1 MRCAGEVYALNG
13 PCYYYNLECRAVAGT
28 QESNWDLGP
37 KLVHGDTF
45 LRTGWSELRLPNVVA
60 RRVSDASWRFGYL
73 MTLDEMRTKLCLN
86 SDIAVRHACASFS
99 TLNRLAIAAA
109 TCANPF
115 GRKDVPLAV
124 YTFLYEELPTH
135 ATYRPNRERFLRPGE
150 PAGPKSCPVPDVE
163 SSHTGLP
170 RNGPSHL
177 PAVHTS
183 ALPLHTGGDMYT
195 QLAMLTGTRERVDG
209 TREGAERVDGTRETV
224 HQRGASGWFAA
235 VAFAVLLCSCITR
248 GRCLQN
254 ARQLAAGYSE
264 LGLRLAGIGS

>member
-1 MRCAGEVYALNG
+1 MRGLQRFCTASDVLVRCAGEVYALNG

-28 QESNWDLGP
+28 KESNWDLGP

-86 SDIAVRHACASFS
+86 LDIAVRHACASFS

-124 YTFLYEELPTH
+124 YPFLYEELPTH
-135 ATYRPNRERFLRPGE
+135 ATYLPNRERFLRPGE
-150 PAGPKSCPVPDVE
+150 PTGPTSRPVPKSVPQWLARKMG
-163 SSHTGLP
+163 GLTFQ
-170 RNGPSHL
+170 RC
-177 PAVHTS
+177 T
-183 ALPLHTGGDMYT
+183 PL
-195 QLAMLTGTRERVDG
+195 
-209 TREGAERVDGTRETV
+209 
-224 HQRGASGWFAA
+224 S
-235 VAFAVLLCSCITR
+235 
-248 GRCLQN
+248 
-254 ARQLAAGYSE
+254 
-264 LGLRLAGIGS
+264 